1 LPQGLLRAVCCALV
15 LVHASAAHAD
25 TDRQTRTVS
34 LPAGRGVTIEITIGR
49 VTIEGSSRADADI
62 EVVRHAPTAAGLTKI
77 PVEIA
82 ETDTDVRIAGIQA
95 DGGTDPAY
103 RTDITLRVPQAALLR
118 SIRIMEGQLT
128 LASLQGSITA
138 DIRRGGIDATDLQG
152 TVRLESG
159 IGNVIVN
166 RARLSP
172 TGLLRL
178 RAFNGDVRLTFAE
191 VPTDARILALALN
204 GTIAS
209 DIPLTTRDTWGPR
222 WGEAKLGAGEPVV
235 SIDVITG
242 KIEIRVK

>member
-1 LPQGLLRAVCCALV
+1 MPQGLLRAVCCALV

-103 RTDITLRVPQAALLR
+103 RTDITLRVPR
-118 SIRIMEGQLT
+118 H
-128 LASLQGSITA
+128 LATAPLQ
-138 DIRRGGIDATDLQG
+138 
-152 TVRLESG
+152 
-159 IGNVIVN
+159 
-166 RARLSP
+166 
-172 TGLLRL
+172 
-178 RAFNGDVRLTFAE
+178 
-191 VPTDARILALALN
+191 
-204 GTIAS
+204 IA
-209 DIPLTTRDTWGPR
+209 PH
-222 WGEAKLGAGEPVV
+222 
-235 SIDVITG
+235 
-242 KIEIRVK
+242 